1 MILWLEFFCLM
12 VVIFFTGKN
21 LVKYGDI
28 LAEKLNL
35 GRTIIGL
42 FFIASITSLP
52 ELITG
57 ISATVIVKAPDLLA
71 GDIFGSCMAN
81 IFLLSVLDAFVKQQ
95 PITTKVHHG
104 FTLSASFGI
113 LLISTA
119 SLAIVLG
126 SNNLTV
132 GWVSVFSFVII
143 AVYMVALRLTTNY
156 ERRLL
161 KKATEEIAV
170 VLRYKEIPLKNVV
183 LKYSIN
189 AAIIVVAASLL
200 PERGEAIIRAFG
212 LSETF
217 FGSFFIA
224 ITTSLPELA
233 VSVAAIKLNLFQ
245 IAVANLLGSNIFN
258 IFIFSLADFLF
269 TDGSIFSH
277 LSYTNLIP
285 SLFAIL
291 MTSVVIVG
299 LIYKVEKKF
308 FFLGNES
315 VLLIFLYI
323 TGIYLTYIFTR

>member
-1 MILWLEFFCLM
+1 M

-35 GRTIIGL
+35 GKTIIGL

-104 FTLSASFGI
+104 FTLSASFGV

-126 SNNLTV
+126 NDNLTV
-132 GWVSVFSFVII
+132 GWVSAFSFVII
-143 AVYMVALRLTTNY
+143 TVYMVALRLTTNY

-161 KKATEEIAV
+161 KKATEEIAI
-170 VLRYKEIPLKNVV
+170 VLRYKEIPLKDVF

-200 PERGEAIIRAFG
+200 PERGEAIIRTFG

-285 SLFAIL
+285 ALFAIL
-291 MTSVVIVG
+291 MTSVVTVG

-315 VLLIFLYI
+315 VLLILLYI